1 MIETTRKQREFARRE
16 EDILSAALSLFER
29 ADWQSVT
36 VAQIANKAEIG
47 KGTVYKHFA
56 CKEEI
61 YARIALS
68 HFEQFREQW
77 PIKIPEENRLAAV
90 EQILR
95 LAFQISLDDPVGA
108 KVAHYCHRADVRKRL
123 PETVAKAFEDMEKH
137 DQCFFEDLLEAG
149 MKSGEIPRQS
159 VEELVIALHASFH
172 GTLRMIWDGE
182 IAAFEGL
189 TPERFI
195 EINSQFMVA
204 GILGKRSH

>member
-1 MIETTRKQREFARRE
+1 MVELTRKQREFARRE
-16 EDILSAALSLFER
+16 EDILSAALSLFDGN
-29 ADWQSVT
+29 DWQSVT

-47 KGTVYKHFA
+47 KGTVYKHFS

-68 HFEQFREQW
+68 HFEKFREQW
-77 PIKIPEENRLAAV
+77 PTKIPEDNRLAAV

-95 LAFQISLDDPVGA
+95 LAFQVSLDDPVGA
-108 KVAHYCHRADVRKRL
+108 KVAHFCHRAEVRKRL
-123 PETVAKAFEDMEKH
+123 PEAVAKAFEELEKQ
-137 DQCFFEDLLEAG
+137 DQCFFEELLEAG
-149 MKSGEIPRQS
+149 MSCGEIPRQS

-172 GTLRMIWDGE
+172 GTLRMIWDGD
-182 IAAFEGL
+182 IAAFKGL

-195 EINSQFMVA
+195 EINSRFMVA